1 MEEKN
6 TSNNKNGLAI
16 IRIKGGIGLKND
28 VKSVL
33 NMLRL
38 YKRNF
43 CVVVPNNKNYGGMIK
58 KIKDCITWGEI
69 SDGTLKNLIKERGE
83 EYKGPETDRK
93 KKIKYNRFLVT
104 DGKKIKRFFRLN
116 SPKKGYGNKGTKEV
130 FSNGGALGYRR
141 DKINDLIERMI

>member
-6 TSNNKNGLAI
+6 TPNNKSNLAV
-16 IRIKGGIGLKND
+16 IRIKGGIRLKMD
-28 VKSVL
+28 VKATL

-43 CVVVPNNKNYGGMIK
+43 CVIVPNNKNYGGMIK
-58 KIKDCITWGEI
+58 KIKDCVTWGEI
-69 SDGTLKNLIKERGE
+69 SDETLKELIKKRGE
-83 EYKGPETDRK
+83 VYKGPETDRK

-130 FSNGGALGYRR
+130 FSKGGALGYRR
-141 DKINDLIERMI
+141 EKINDLIERMI